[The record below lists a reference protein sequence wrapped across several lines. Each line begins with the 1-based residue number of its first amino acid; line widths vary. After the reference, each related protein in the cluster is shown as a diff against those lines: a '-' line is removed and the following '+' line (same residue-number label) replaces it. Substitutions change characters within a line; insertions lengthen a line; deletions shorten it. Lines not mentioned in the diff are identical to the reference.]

1 MPNNAFSVDALP
13 DLSGKLYVVTGGN
26 AGIGKMTVAGLASR
40 GARIYMGARSAEKA
54 EKVITDLK
62 RELGNPH
69 ADIIFLK
76 LDLTDFRSV
85 VEAARELKS
94 KETGLHGLINNAGI
108 MGVPFSRTK
117 DGYEIQFQTN
127 YLSHWLFT
135 YHLLPLL
142 QSTALPQPGTAR
154 IVNVTSDGHERFT
167 LKEGIRLDDPN
178 LESESAMVRYG
189 QSKLANI
196 LHTKQL
202 NAVYGPKGKESG
214 DEGGLAADI
223 LDRNLNKQATG
234 MAPAAI
240 LRIVTP
246 IMKCTGIL
254 DHEAKGALSSLFAIA
269 DPNFTESGAY
279 IVPYAKIG
287 KPSKMAENDLLAE
300 RLWEWTFKMFQEKG
314 YL

>member
-26 AGIGKMTVAGLASR
+26 AGIGKTTVAGLASR
-40 GARIYMGARSAEKA
+40 GARVYMGARSAEKA
-54 EKVITDLK
+54 ENAITDLK
-62 RELGNPH
+62 RELGNPR
-69 ADIIFLK
+69 ADIVFLK
-76 LDLTDFRSV
+76 LDLTDFKSV
-85 VEAARELKS
+85 VEAARELRS
-94 KETGLHGLINNAGI
+94 KETALHGLINNAGI

-154 IVNVTSDGHERFT
+154 IVNVTSDGHERFR

-178 LESESAMVRYG
+178 LESESAM
-189 QSKLANI
+189 
-196 LHTKQL
+196 L
-202 NAVYGPKGKESG
+202 NAVYGPKGKKPSG
-214 DEGGLAADI
+214 IIVAAVHPGHIDT
-223 LDRNLNKQATG
+223 NLNKQATG
-234 MAPAAI
+234 MAPAAV
-240 LRIVTP
+240 LRIMTP

-287 KPSKMAENDLLAE
+287 KPSQMAKDDQLAE
-300 RLWEWTFKMFQEKG
+300 RLWEWTFEMFQERG